1 MSSFSER
8 VSNTL
13 LVASAVTIASVVVI
27 RELRS
32 GPTPSTERQI
42 PAPEFRPEWNEYLS
56 ASLELGNS
64 DAPTVLI
71 VFNDFECGGCRL
83 FHERVI
89 GKLRDRGDLSIRLLH
104 LPLRIHRFAP
114 SAARA
119 AECADA
125 QGELH
130 GLVEAIFAKQDSLG
144 LKSWI
149 SYGEDAGLPDT
160 GRFQECVAGNEP
172 FERIAAGMRIAE
184 SLEVNATPTLMLN
197 GWLFRRIPDKEQLL
211 AAIEAVMAGKAPR
224 VD

>member
-130 GLVEAIFAKQDSLG
+130 GLVEAIFVVERRTLKQLG
-144 LKSWI
+144 RGWVDDDPN
-149 SYGEDAGLPDT
+149 GVAVAGLLVV
-160 GRFQECVAGNEP
+160 GG
-172 FERIAAGMRIAE
+172 G
-184 SLEVNATPTLMLN
+184 
-197 GWLFRRIPDKEQLL
+197 LFRMKVVSLCAVIRAPLWPHAAQSTRISAFFLTSIL
-211 AAIEAVMAGKAPR
+211 ISGSLHFGHSTNLSLIHI
-224 VD
+224 